1 MLKRHRFC
9 TCYIVLPEWSGC
21 KAIVSYILSD
31 TIGPQ
36 AGALRW
42 HQVAGKVVNPETSAP
57 IEDVDVVLI
66 ALRLQAVQMFPTCTA
81 PPARVT
87 TYLRPETSGMTTKGM
102 MLSLDA
108 TPKSPDL
115 VPRFG

>member
-1 MLKRHRFC
+1 MLRPSVCRSSC
-9 TCYIVLPEWSGC
+9 LLSRC

-36 AGALRW
+36 AGALRR

-66 ALRLQAVQMFPTCTA
+66 ALWLQGVRVFPLS
-81 PPARVT
+81 PESGHVT
-87 TYLRPETSGMTTKGM
+87 TNLRPETSGMTTKGM
-102 MLSLDA
+102 ILSLDA
-108 TPKSPDL
+108 MSKSPD
-115 VPRFG
+115 